1 MAYDQDKWTTD
12 LRYDLQDAAGALELF
27 KWLREM
33 SYRMIRSIPESYWSR
48 VIQHPESGEMTMDR
62 WLQIYEN
69 HIPLHIG
76 QMQRNFDAWLSH
88 QK

>member
-1 MAYDQDKWTTD
+1 
-12 LRYDLQDAAGALELF
+12 
-27 KWLREM
+27 
-33 SYRMIRSIPESYWSR
+33 MIRSIPESYWGR

-62 WLQIYEN
+62 WLQIYEG

-76 QMQRNFDAWLSH
+76 QMQRNYDAWLAH